1 MPGKKRNYRCVI
13 YDCDGVLF
21 DSLESNRKFYNHICY
36 SLGRGAISDLE
47 LRFAHMRTVEEAV
60 CHLFPDDPQSIRK
73 ALAMLPQIDPQ
84 EFIAYLTLEPN
95 LLSAVHALKKKGIFR
110 AINTN
115 RSDSMKPLM
124 DRFELW
130 PFFDLV
136 ITAADVKNPK
146 PHPES
151 IEKILAKL
159 NLKKK
164 EAVFIG
170 DSEVD
175 RQAAES
181 AGVKFIA
188 YKNRSIAK
196 ESFIDDHLKILNF
209 IEDGQIFE

>member
-1 MPGKKRNYRCVI
+1 
-13 YDCDGVLF
+13 
-21 DSLESNRKFYNHICY
+21 
-36 SLGRGAISDLE
+36 
-47 LRFAHMRTVEEAV
+47 
-60 CHLFPDDPQSIRK
+60 
-73 ALAMLPQIDPQ
+73 
-84 EFIAYLTLEPN
+84 
-95 LLSAVHALKKKGIFR
+95 
-110 AINTN
+110 
-115 RSDSMKPLM
+115 MKPLM